1 MMSNGG
7 GSILSWFRFRKVKAL
22 LVDRV
27 DWHYFSLISVVPMRN
42 YCLYVCINI
51 DGSVPNLIILGSS
64 IQILPE
70 HKLVEESWSE
80 FPAARTRLLKM
91 VISL

>member
-1 MMSNGG
+1 
-7 GSILSWFRFRKVKAL
+7 
-22 LVDRV
+22 
-27 DWHYFSLISVVPMRN
+27 MRN